1 MDENGDAHNARNGDP
16 TTTGRPRTQKER
28 REKAERRMLQAA
40 VGVLAEKGFAGL
52 TLNQVGEAAGYSRGL
67 PTHYFGRKDEL
78 LAAMARFIVERF
90 IKGMQLSQIPGTGEG
105 LAAVQSA
112 TDYYLESVARD
123 PTTMRALLVILT
135 EATSHPDLFPAIIEL
150 NRSSV
155 ERISRLIR
163 IGQAKGEIRAEIDP
177 DAQAVLILGQ
187 LRGVAGHWLS
197 DPQTINIDQIRAAFR
212 QSLER
217 SLRP

>member
-1 MDENGDAHNARNGDP
+1 MHENGDAKHARNDDP
-16 TTTGRPRTQKER
+16 TTTGRPRTQTER

-52 TLNQVGEAAGYSRGL
+52 TLNEVGEAAGYSRGL

-90 IKGMQLSQIPGTGEG
+90 NKGMQLSQIPGAGDG
-105 LAAVQSA
+105 LAAVQRA

-135 EATSHPDLFPAIIEL
+135 EATSHPDLFPAIVEL
-150 NRSSV
+150 NRSAV
-155 ERISRLIR
+155 ARFADQIR
-163 IGQAKGEIRAEIDP
+163 IGQTRGEILAEIDP
-177 DAQAVLILGQ
+177 DAHAVLILGE
-187 LRGVAGHWLS
+187 LRGIAGHWLS

-212 QSLER
+212 RSLER